1 MKESILSAHAAED
14 VTRKL
19 TKDYEEL
26 QKENSGILK
35 VPKIIGI
42 LGVVD
47 MVFFGIC
54 TAGALFSKNTGT
66 YGKVFCCII
75 FGALIFLG
83 LFLVL
88 YQLNYLVIYQKGE
101 IIYRNIF
108 RSTKKY
114 DCQEITEALY
124 MDGGGIRF
132 IFRDREKL
140 TFGREETCFYHYII
154 DNEKIRC
161 KDKGEDTP
169 VIKVTFH
176 PLMMVPCWS
185 FFVLFSVWS
194 LCEGEVLLYMLP
206 VFLFCLACQLS
217 YTTYDKN
224 TRILTRTR
232 CGFSKKYDMRRISVK
247 KIYRNDNLMNLA
259 LYDGKKKVGSVPVS
273 AEYKNRT
280 ALVHAIEKI
289 RKCNT

>member
-1 MKESILSAHAAED
+1 MKGQISAAHAAKD
-14 VTRKL
+14 VTQKI
-19 TKDYEEL
+19 TKDYEEF

-35 VPKIIGI
+35 APKIIGI
-42 LGVVD
+42 LGVVE

-54 TAGALFSKNTGT
+54 TAGVLFSENTGT

-75 FGALIFLG
+75 FGTFIFLG

-88 YQLNYLVIYQKGE
+88 YQLNYLVIYQNGE

-108 RSTKKY
+108 RTTKKY

-124 MDGGGIRF
+124 MDSGGIRF
-132 IFRDREKL
+132 IFKDGKKL
-140 TFGREETCFYHYII
+140 TFSREETYFYHYII
-154 DNEKIRC
+154 NTEKIRC
-161 KDKGEDTP
+161 KDKGEDAQ

-176 PLMMVPCWS
+176 PLMMIPCWS
-185 FFVLFSVWS
+185 FFVLFTVWL
-194 LCEGEVLLYMLP
+194 LCKGEIPLYMLP

-217 YTTYDKN
+217 YTTYDKS

-232 CGFSKKYDMRRISVK
+232 CGFPKKYDMRRISVK
-247 KIYRNDNLMNLA
+247 KIYQNDYLMNLA

-273 AEYKNRT
+273 TEYKNRT

-289 RKCNT
+289 GNIRK